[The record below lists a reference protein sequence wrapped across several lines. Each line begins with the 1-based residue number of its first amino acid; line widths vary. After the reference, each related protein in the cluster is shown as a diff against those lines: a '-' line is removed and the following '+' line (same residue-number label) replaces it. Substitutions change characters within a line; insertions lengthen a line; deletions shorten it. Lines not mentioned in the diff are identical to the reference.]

1 MKTIGEVF
9 SSLFGTADFPQAV
22 SNGVITKLNIATE
35 ARSVTLWVNFD
46 GLVERNML
54 FEAESRIAKILQVS
68 SAVIKPHFP
77 SQLFSA
83 AYYNICP

>member
-54 FEAESRIAKILQVS
+54 F
-68 SAVIKPHFP
+68 
-77 SQLFSA
+77 
-83 AYYNICP
+83 